1 MFVSLQT
8 EAQEQI
14 FKAGII
20 FGMNASQLDG
30 DRSAGYFKLG
40 LVAGLNGVVLLSER
54 IEINIEM
61 LYSERGSRN
70 TFNDDNSTIPFK
82 ISTNFIEIPVIFNF
96 KDWLDEDG
104 YYKLYFHTG
113 IAYARLINAK
123 VEDES
128 PVSNLSQA
136 VDDFNKNDLSFLFGV
151 TFYTGPHLAF
161 TFRWSRSFGALYFND
176 ILNAPV
182 PSLQNHTISLRT
194 LYMF

>member
-40 LVAGLNGVVLLSER
+40 LVAGLSGVVLLSDR

-61 LYSERGSRN
+61 LYSQRGSRN
-70 TFNDDNSTIPFK
+70 TFNMDNSSNPFK
-82 ISTNFIEIPVIFNF
+82 ISTNFIEIPVIFNY
-96 KDWLDEDG
+96 KDWLDGEG
-104 YYKLYFHTG
+104 EYYKLYFHG
-113 IAYARLINAK
+113 GFSYGRLISADLEG
-123 VEDES
+123 VIYQEET
-128 PVSNLSQA
+128 
-136 VDDFNKNDLSFLFGV
+136 FNKNDWSYLLGV

-161 TFRWSRSFGALYFND
+161 TFRWSRSFGVLYFNAANNP
-176 ILNAPV
+176 NA
-182 PSLQNHTISLRT
+182 PSLQNHLISLRA